1 MQVTGF
7 DDRLG
12 TGYVLSTGAHADED
26 ATGSRTVQHGGVT
39 VRATDGLATMLED
52 ALAHRPTTRLDWSGP
67 EVPLTLTDDV
77 LLAWLRYD
85 IGGVVSV
92 AGGPEDAR

>member
-26 ATGSRTVQHGGVT
+26 VPGSRTVQHGGVT
-39 VRATDGLATMLED
+39 VRATAGLAEMLED
-52 ALAHRPTTRLDWSGP
+52 ALAHRPTTRLGWGGP
-67 EVPLTLTDDV
+67 EVPLTLEDAT
-77 LLAWLRYD
+77 LLAWLHND
-85 IGGVVSV
+85 VGGVVTV
-92 AGGPEDAR
+92 AGAPG

>member
-26 ATGSRTVQHGGVT
+26 VPGSRTVEHDGTT
-39 VRATDGLATMLED
+39 VRATEGLAAMLED
-52 ALAHRPTTRLDWSGP
+52 ALAYRPTTRLGWGGP
-67 EVPLTLTDDV
+67 EVPLTLDDGT
-77 LLAWLRYD
+77 LLAWLRND
-85 IGGVVSV
+85 VGGVVSV
-92 AGGPEDAR
+92 AGEPTG